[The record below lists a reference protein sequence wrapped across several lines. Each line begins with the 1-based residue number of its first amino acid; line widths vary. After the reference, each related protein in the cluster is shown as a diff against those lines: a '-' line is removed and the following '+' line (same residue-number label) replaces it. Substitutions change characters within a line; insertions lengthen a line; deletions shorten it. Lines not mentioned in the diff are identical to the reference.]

1 MPVHQHFPRRFLL
14 KLGDLP
20 ENALGSTPADLYF
33 PLPAHSFLH
42 ECRCIDPYVR
52 ERLARRERRPVEQN
66 GGTEMKHIKVVERN
80 NLLSHVAP
88 GLRRKV
94 TQPRHE
100 TYRDPRNHYV
110 RTPALWQRVANATSV
125 EPRYQPAAETVRI
138 AKAAF
143 AIASLTASGPEVVRV
158 AQLLF
163 DSFSHPAPD
172 GIRSAPTRIRQL
184 LYRAQPYQIDL
195 QIEFRQETNHL
206 VVTGQLLD
214 VSHPDM
220 IGRDVQV
227 TLSNRRGS
235 VAKTAT
241 NQHGEFRGEV
251 ENSGDLEV
259 SFAGTGGKP
268 IVIVLPKALEP

>member
-1 MPVHQHFPRRFLL
+1 
-14 KLGDLP
+14 
-20 ENALGSTPADLYF
+20 
-33 PLPAHSFLH
+33 
-42 ECRCIDPYVR
+42 
-52 ERLARRERRPVEQN
+52 
-66 GGTEMKHIKVVERN
+66 MKHLKVVEWN
-80 NLLSHVAP
+80 
-88 GLRRKV
+88 RRKAIQNLRG
-94 TQPRHE
+94 THRN
-100 TYRDPRNHYV
+100 PRNHYV
-110 RTPALWQRVANATSV
+110 KTPALWQKVANATAV
-125 EPRYQPAAETVRI
+125 EANYQPAAESVRV

-143 AIASLTASGPEVVRV
+143 AIASLAASGPEVVRL

-163 DSFSHPAPD
+163 DSFSHPAPA

-195 QIEFRQETNHL
+195 QIELRQETNRL

-220 IGRDVQV
+220 IGSDVHV

-235 VAKTAT
+235 LVKTTT

-268 IVIVLPKALEP
+268 IVILLPKALEP